1 MARKLL
7 LIAVVAAC
15 SRDQPAPPDPAATA
29 TPLATKPFFYR
40 IDRGPQTPCASGAT
54 CEARVVLTALG
65 GYHVNPDYP
74 FKFVAAPAAGVP
86 LDGPGSFAVDG
97 EKRGTMTLK
106 FRPPTPGTATLIGT
120 FKLSVCSEATCEIES
135 ASVELAIPVT

>member
-1 MARKLL
+1 MARRLI
-7 LIAVVAAC
+7 LIALVAC
-15 SRDQPAPPDPAATA
+15 SRDPSAKPDPAATVA
-29 TPLATKPFFYR
+29 PLASKPFLYR
-40 IDRGPQTPCASGAT
+40 IDRGPQAPCASGAT

-65 GYHVNPDYP
+65 GYHVNQDYP
-74 FKFVAAPAAGVP
+74 FKFVAAPAVGVA
-86 LDGPGSFAVDG
+86 LDGPGSFALDG

-106 FRPPTPGTATLIGT
+106 FRPSAPGTATLIGT